1 MIYSFRWTF
10 VSYWLI
16 YIAIFVG
23 LAILKNSNA
32 VIDVEFGLQ
41 GVWESASVSPKIF
54 PMVIGI
60 ILTPLSLA
68 SFVSNG
74 VTRKHFI
81 GGMILVVTAVSTLF
95 GLTMT
100 AGYLVEQFVY
110 NQNHW
115 TLELQNPHLFTSS
128 A

>member
-1 MIYSFRWTF
+1 
-10 VSYWLI
+10 
-16 YIAIFVG
+16 
-23 LAILKNSNA
+23 
-32 VIDVEFGLQ
+32 
-41 GVWESASVSPKIF
+41 
-54 PMVIGI
+54 
-60 ILTPLSLA
+60 
-68 SFVSNG
+68 
-74 VTRKHFI
+74 
-81 GGMILVVTAVSTLF
+81 MILVVTAVSTLF